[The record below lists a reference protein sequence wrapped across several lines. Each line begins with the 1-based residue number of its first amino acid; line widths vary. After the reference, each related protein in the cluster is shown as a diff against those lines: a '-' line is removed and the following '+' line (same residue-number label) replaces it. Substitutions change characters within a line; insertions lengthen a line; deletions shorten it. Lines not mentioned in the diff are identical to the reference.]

1 MVSKVATSVCY
12 DRRMNTEKH
21 HKEERTFVI
30 IKPDG
35 LQRNL
40 IGEIIGRYERIG
52 LKLVAMKLLVPTEE
66 MVSKHYT
73 LDPGWF
79 EAVGQKSIKGFL
91 DKGLTPPTDDPKK
104 LAKDILNR
112 LVKYLTSGPVIAM
125 VWQGAHAVKIV
136 RKITGGTEPLTS
148 DVGTI
153 RGDFVL
159 DSYQMSEIDNRSIRN
174 LVHASGSVKEAE
186 DEIAHWFT
194 PEEVVDYRIIS
205 EEILYAPD
213 MKGILKEK
221 K

>member
-1 MVSKVATSVCY
+1 MSI
-12 DRRMNTEKH
+12 EKH

-35 LQRNL
+35 IQRNL

-52 LKLVAMKLLVPTEE
+52 LKLVAMKMLVPTEE
-66 MVSKHYT
+66 MVSRHYT

-79 EAVGQKSIKGFL
+79 DAVGAKSIKGFL
-91 DKGLTPPTDDPKK
+91 DKGLTPPTNDPKK
-104 LAKDILNR
+104 LAQDILNR

-136 RKITGGTEPLTS
+136 RKITGGTEPLMS

-159 DSYQMSEIDNRSIRN
+159 DSYQMSETDDRSIRN
-174 LVHASGSVKEAE
+174 LVHASGSVTEAE
-186 DEIAHWFT
+186 DEIAHWFNT
-194 PEEVVDYRIIS
+194 GEVVDYRIVS
-205 EEILYAPD
+205 EDIIYAPD
-213 MKGILKEK
+213 MKGILKGK
-221 K
+221 N